1 MWHALLHIC
10 VGTPDCSHAYSPST
24 RSLQHTPVYNL
35 IFQEKKNSSN
45 SSPPNREQ
53 LCLHTDHNQTPI
65 DLIARRSRHL
75 HPRRLL
81 AAPSNLAVR
90 SDQPLSTSSH
100 QPPSIQTPR
109 LDGSLLIAAHW
120 TVRAT
125 HSKFPTPPIE
135 MSIAAVLHLAPCPS
149 PDTSVQA
156 LHGVEHTIAPPLWS
170 WL

>member
-1 MWHALLHIC
+1 MVVASRVCGGNSENRNTEGNGWRLLA
-10 VGTPDCSHAYSPST
+10 VP
-24 RSLQHTPVYNL
+24 PVRWSIVSAGVTADWL
-35 IFQEKKNSSN
+35 S
-45 SSPPNREQ
+45 
-53 LCLHTDHNQTPI
+53 
-65 DLIARRSRHL
+65 IAEGRSRHL
-75 HPRRLL
+75 HPRRLP

-90 SDQPLSTSSH
+90 SDQPLSNSSH

-135 MSIAAVLHLAPCPS
+135 TSITAMLHFAPCPS
-149 PDTSVQA
+149 PDTPVQA
-156 LHGVEHTIAPPLWS
+156 LHGVEHTIVPPLWS